1 MTAKNKEEKMGKIT
15 VMKIIAIILFAML
28 ATQITTG
35 LAGIAFDLHYWL
47 GIAIGVAVITHLVV
61 NWGWI
66 KTSIF
71 GIKPK
76 V

>member
-1 MTAKNKEEKMGKIT
+1 
-15 VMKIIAIILFAML
+15 VML
-28 ATQITTG
+28 ATQVTTG

-47 GIAIGVAVITHLVV
+47 GIAIGVAVITHLAV

-66 KTSIF
+66 KTNIF

-76 V
+76 A

>member
-1 MTAKNKEEKMGKIT
+1 MAKTKEEKMGKIT
-15 VMKIIAIILFAML
+15 GMKIIAIILFVML
-28 ATQITTG
+28 ATQIATG

-47 GIAIGVAVITHLVV
+47 GIAIGVTIVIHLVV

-66 KTSIF
+66 RTNIF

-76 V
+76 A

>member
-1 MTAKNKEEKMGKIT
+1 MGKIAG
-15 VMKIIAIILFAML
+15 MRIIAIILFVML
-28 ATQITTG
+28 ATQVTTG

-47 GIAIGVAVITHLVV
+47 GIAIGVAVITHLAV

-66 KTSIF
+66 KTNIF
-71 GIKPK
+71 GIKSK